1 MSTGTIGGYYANQ
14 GAVSGG
20 ASDLVGTHLMTYGGS
35 DYESAHVK
43 LIRSLAR
50 ELKNNLKIKGVNPD
64 ESDLGKLCRS
74 LVSSVPKKGIK
85 NEMQKLYTSRFA
97 QALNK
102 VYGSQ
107 ILDPKQ
113 DSDVLCA
120 QILELLSSL
129 CDGLSGEFSA
139 VKSEVKRIVK
149 NLQDLRMLLER
160 NNKTLMAKVE
170 DSDDQTLKSQT
181 NSIKTVH
188 QLLVSE
194 NDRQLALLQNMFK
207 TIIEPTDVSV
217 SEILNKNKDLK
228 HLIKRVGSPGNDS
241 YSHKLMAGLA
251 GAGNVAMLAHDVKRA
266 LSKIGMSMAD
276 YEKAKDIKE
285 LEAAASKLMESKLDL
300 KHPKLTEIGE
310 FLGAVD
316 VLRQADYH
324 RKDVAKAIKGGAVT
338 GGRYKG
344 LDKRI
349 QKRRKLRNNVFRG
362 YNAELSQVFNSMIDQ
377 LERMSKQLG
386 RTIVITEP
394 LEAMVSA
401 LTNIPDIGKKHIYYS
416 LSGYIDDTRAKA
428 RREFFMNQLYY
439 CVFTIDRLLKM
450 SSYKDHSSVLESL
463 RDSIKQ
469 VLDLVKKFENY
480 FSSGW
485 KIAAMDAKKTGA
497 LEITAS
503 QLKRGRGQG
512 EALQQEQANQSFGDV
527 TQQQQDLFMN
537 GMSQSDVQGGALDD
551 TPLPEVTTAAYRL
564 REVLDQLR
572 YYFDLA
578 KARYNMAKAAHEVEE
593 AAEDYTQILGD
604 GIGKKLEA
612 ITQHHLGTDSNSIKS
627 RIEAGLKAKTFNDKE
642 AAALQSFNED
652 VFKAK
657 RGMFRVAE
665 AIEVYL
671 IAFSDAI
678 SKHPEEIK
686 SLQAAL
692 NSVNLTASW
701 YSNKSGDNLCDVFD
715 SFPESLDAAGAPQP
729 TKVKDQTGAHYYQKI
744 ESAIGKFAVG
754 ALPGIPFLPI
764 NITDAAAAKKKADK
778 AVRSLLVLKNLVS
791 AFISI
796 GSKFANED
804 LRKKTHMTTK
814 QIYDGLA
821 EYLWISAFVN
831 DITNKNTAAA
841 PQYSAVVPQSNLAG
855 TMNAGRSKTGSD
867 SLVVGLNTFGA
878 PLAAADEFFKAVT
891 MDGYLGKGEEKL
903 RANATFDET
912 DRLFV
917 MVLKCLVSKPLTV
930 VGIFNMHNRPEYR
943 VRSMDPAR
951 MVLGGSDHPKIESDL
966 VPLYVRLPLLAEF
979 YREVFNFEGFT
990 GDAISMVPEADGL
1003 FSGFVELMFNQ
1014 TRHVQRGFYSE
1025 SQVKAIIEEVNRIY
1039 ARFGSKKDTVITDI
1053 FNEFV
1058 ADVNRRYGIVAT
1070 SDRES
1075 YNKERR
1081 LLHGNDRDLNIEPL
1095 DEDYPILEGEDDP
1108 NIRMPAPSDA
1118 YFGISTR
1125 NYQTDAELDLNEKQI
1140 VNQFRRKIDGLLY
1153 NQEVSGKDNRFN
1165 NAIYQAQQELSSLN
1179 SDSERFD
1186 VVMNAV
1192 QGVGRFLRHGGVK
1205 AIMFSEAVVAPLN
1218 LLGAIYS
1225 QLVAYREQVEE
1236 WDLAGLQ
1243 KDLVDWLSSFD
1254 GTVPVA
1260 TARTAFST
1268 HITSTLDNARV
1279 RDGLKTFNSCF
1290 SAFTTAFLGNVGMT
1304 ANQFTGCTGDFSA
1317 LNGMSASEF
1326 ANEEPNARVADFLRD
1341 LMSKAE
1347 LKDIF
1352 QSMHQALFSQ
1362 DTDLN
1367 KMVRVRVV
1375 DSEQKEGTLVIDH
1388 ANLKNH
1394 VEKLFVSTKELL
1406 DKFRGSISAED
1417 MTRFERGD
1425 HGSLYYLEEKLL
1437 EEIIKGVE
1445 PDETKPISLD
1455 QVDSAVTDTIDL
1467 LKKCSNYAGV
1477 NFGNE
1482 YNVEIYGFKDLG
1494 VQGFFPG
1501 PGVAGATLSP
1511 SGVLSVLG
1519 GAVAPMTKPSFI
1531 QPTVADGIYNQ
1542 ESYYFKERSLYYLF
1556 NELLFKYLNL
1566 CYDPAAQKIYRKCL
1580 DNIAG
1585 GIFSDSVSD
1594 PAANSFNDID
1604 GQYFTNVAPDMD
1616 RRVITMTNAHI
1627 MRVLINS
1634 TVQAKPAYL
1643 IQEMS
1648 DVPSHMK
1655 DRYRANFPFLIKNT
1669 DTLIRRCELV
1679 KALMLSGL
1687 RSDGTET
1694 MQVKV
1699 VNRIAQGLFALRN
1712 SAADVMKELDDQAKF
1727 MEISRDAIDNHRSLF
1742 GQLPVMP
1749 LSSLLTLCRNIDST
1763 PNTEDPYQ
1771 NNLQLP
1777 FSTQG
1782 TLGFKFRYGTRQL
1795 LGRPGS
1801 QVSLDHMPWM
1811 KEMLQSYNG
1820 ISESRT
1826 QIENDPFS
1834 SHVQTFVD
1842 LMRYYADARHIR
1854 NKMYDDKLS
1863 LSAKFPAMGV
1873 AGSGNFGIRAQD
1885 AEGKALAVYALQS
1898 NTTFS
1903 DILAMTEST
1912 SVDSKR
1918 TLLAQAVTAATI
1930 SSDRKDVV
1938 VRNLIDMNIV
1948 PINVRALMRE
1958 VVLINI
1964 YNYSYTWDQMVL
1976 DMFKYHPR
1984 SVLADDTA
1992 AVSSG
1997 DLLNPRDVFVRLLI
2011 DPYQPLDMA
2020 TYYNNVPLI
2029 MSGLMGLGL
2038 GSPKFLG
2045 DQFYNKALLGELYP
2059 NMESYIRYNG
2069 QMTQHVQRQ
2078 QNLGYGLGPANA
2090 RAANQAR
2097 SQAVSR
2103 MNLPALVAVIYPGS
2117 AADQSQVV
2125 SMVNN
2130 LRRTRPSSS
2139 PELLA
2144 AVGITPPLSPSDARL
2159 AMAALVIYDITNEFY
2174 NNRMSVR
2181 ELAVMGNDLKTALD
2195 ADYSARVV
2203 GGTLKDVFTVAKLS
2217 RTYSLEKYAD
2227 VLTLSTPLGGAG
2239 VFVSPNLATVQ
2250 SALLRAFPVASS
2262 SGNMLPLT
2270 QMFGGEYLL
2279 YMKDSAK
2286 DFADR
2291 VAEVTVGTK
2300 YRQALKVVGKAR
2312 FDTKLARNL
2321 TFIVMCQRVLR
2332 MKLHS
2337 ELSWNRKIIN
2347 GSTIVDPKFT
2357 ENFADKNSFNP
2368 DQAAANGRYIL

>member
-50 ELKNNLKIKGVNPD
+50 ELKNNLKVKGVNPD

-102 VYGSQ
+102 VYGST

-139 VKSEVKRIVK
+139 VKSEVKRIIK
-149 NLQDLRMLLER
+149 NLQDLRLLLER

-181 NSIKTVH
+181 SSIKTVH
-188 QLLVSE
+188 QLLVAE

-266 LSKIGMSMAD
+266 LSKIGMSLAD

-285 LEAAASKLMESKLDL
+285 LESAASKLMESKLDL
-300 KHPKLTEIGE
+300 KNPKLTEIGE

-316 VLRQADYH
+316 VLRQADYQ

-377 LERMSKQLG
+377 LEHMAKQLG

-428 RREFFMNQLYY
+428 RREFFLNQLYY

-450 SSYKDHSSVLESL
+450 TSYKDQHGVLGSL

-469 VLDLVKKFENY
+469 VIDLVKKFEDY
-480 FSSGW
+480 FASGW

-512 EALQQEQANQSFGDV
+512 EALQKEQANQSFGEY
-527 TQQQQDLFMN
+527 TQQQQDLFMS

-551 TPLPEVTTAAYRL
+551 TPLPEVTTSAYRL
-564 REVLDQLR
+564 REILDQLR

-604 GIGKKLEA
+604 GVGKKLEA

-627 RIEAGLKAKTFNDKE
+627 RIEAGLKAKTFSDKE

-665 AIEVYL
+665 AVEVYL

-701 YSNKSGDNLCDVFD
+701 YSNKSGDNLCEVFD
-715 SFPESLDAAGAPQP
+715 SFPESLDAATGAPLS
-729 TKVKDQTGAHYYQKI
+729 TIVKDQPGAHYYQKI
-744 ESAIGKFAVG
+744 ENAINNKAGGAG

-841 PQYSAVVPQSNLAG
+841 PRYSATVPQSNLAG
-855 TMNAGRSKTGSD
+855 TMAAGSKSLIAATGELKIGFD
-867 SLVVGLNTFGA
+867 LAGA
-878 PLAAADEFFKAVT
+878 VPATDDLFKYVT

-979 YREVFNFEGFT
+979 YREVFNFEGFS

-1003 FSGFVELMFNQ
+1003 FSGFIELMFNQ

-1039 ARFGSKKDTVITDI
+1039 SRFGSKKDTVITDI

-1070 SDRES
+1070 SDRDS

-1081 LLHGNDRDLNIEPL
+1081 LLHGNDRSITTDPL
-1095 DEDYPILEGEDDP
+1095 DDDYPILEGEDDP

-1125 NYQTDAELDLNEKQI
+1125 NYQTDAELDLSEKQI

-1153 NQEVSGKDNRFN
+1153 NQEVVGKDNRFN

-1218 LLGAIYS
+1218 LLGALYS

-1236 WDLAGLQ
+1236 WDLSGLQ
-1243 KDLVDWLSSFD
+1243 KDLLDWLSSFD
-1254 GTVPVA
+1254 DTVAVA
-1260 TARTAFST
+1260 VARASFTT

-1279 RDGLKTFNSCF
+1279 RKGLTTFNNYF
-1290 SAFTTAFLGNVGMT
+1290 PAGTFAGNVSTNGG
-1304 ANQFTGCTGDFSA
+1304 QFAACTGDFST
-1317 LNGMSASEF
+1317 LNGMSPSEF
-1326 ANEEPNARVADFLRD
+1326 TNDEPNARVLDLLRNVFSRCD
-1341 LMSKAE
+1341 LTAAFPE
-1347 LKDIF
+1347 
-1352 QSMHQALFSQ
+1352 MHRVLFGQ

-1388 ANLKNH
+1388 ANLKSY
-1394 VEKLFVSTKELL
+1394 VEKLFMSTKEML
-1406 DKFRGSISAED
+1406 DKFRGSVSAED

-1467 LKKCSNYAGV
+1467 LKQYSKYAGIDFSAEYNEEIY
-1477 NFGNE
+1477 NFGN
-1482 YNVEIYGFKDLG
+1482 VG
-1494 VQGFFPG
+1494 
-1501 PGVAGATLSP
+1501 TLAAIP
-1511 SGVLSVLG
+1511 STGVLSVFAP
-1519 GAVAPMTKPSFI
+1519 AVAPLTKPSYV
-1531 QPTVADGIYNQ
+1531 QPTVANGIYNT
-1542 ESYYFKERSLYYLF
+1542 ESEYIEHSLYYLF
-1556 NELLFKYLNL
+1556 NELLFKYINL

-1585 GIFSDSVSD
+1585 GVFSDSVSD
-1594 PAANSFNDID
+1594 PANNSFNDIN
-1604 GQYFTNVAPDMD
+1604 GQYAATLAVTGDMD

-1627 MRVLINS
+1627 MRILINS
-1634 TVQAKPAYL
+1634 TINAKPAYL

-1687 RSDGTET
+1687 RSNASES

-1749 LSSLLTLCRNIDST
+1749 LSSLLTLCRNIDLAINS
-1763 PNTEDPYQ
+1763 EDPFQ
-1771 NNLQLP
+1771 NHLQLP

-1826 QIENDPFS
+1826 QIENDAFS
-1834 SHVQTFVD
+1834 SHVQNFVE

-1854 NKMYDDKLS
+1854 NKMYFPNLP
-1863 LSAKFPAMGV
+1863 LTSAAPAMGV
-1873 AGSGNFGIRAQD
+1873 AGAGSFGIRAQD
-1885 AEGKALAVYALQS
+1885 AESKALAVYALQN

-1903 DILAMTEST
+1903 DVLAMTEST

-1938 VRNLIDMNIV
+1938 VRNILDMNIV

-1958 VVLINI
+1958 VVMINI

-2011 DPYQPLDMA
+2011 DPYQPLDMG

-2038 GSPKFLG
+2038 GAPKFLS

-2097 SQAVSR
+2097 SQATAR
-2103 MNLPALVAVIYPGS
+2103 MNLPALVSVLYPGS
-2117 AADQSQVV
+2117 AADQATVV

-2130 LRRTRPSSS
+2130 LRKARPSSS
-2139 PELLA
+2139 AELLS
-2144 AVGITPPLSPSDARL
+2144 AVGITPLLPPGDARL
-2159 AMAALVIYDITNEFY
+2159 AMGALVIYDIINDFY
-2174 NNRMSVR
+2174 NNRLSERALSVIADDLVKILGR
-2181 ELAVMGNDLKTALD
+2181 DFLARATGKDLKFVLD
-2195 ADYSARVV
+2195 GAN
-2203 GGTLKDVFTVAKLS
+2203 LS
-2217 RTYSLEKYAD
+2217 RSYSLSKYAE
-2227 VLTLSTPLGGAG
+2227 VLTLATPAVG
-2239 VFVSPNLATVQ
+2239 LAAAFIVPPVAVVQ
-2250 SALLRAFPVASS
+2250 AALLQAFPVASS
-2262 SGNMLPLT
+2262 SGAMLPLT

-2279 YMKDSAK
+2279 YMKDTAK

-2291 VAEVTVGTK
+2291 VAEVRVGTE

-2357 ENFADKNSFNP
+2357 ENYADKNSFNP